1 LKTNGMKIVV
11 ISFISL
17 LFMSNPLSPY
27 KWENRVLLIFSE
39 SQEQITEQ
47 KKKWFVDRE
56 GMDDRDLV
64 IFEFNNRHGKSPD
77 HVMLKAKQVNWFY
90 EHYNFKNA
98 EFKVVLIG
106 KDGSVKLQTD
116 DYLSTKKLFSTIDA
130 MPMRQRE
137 MKDDLRK

>member
-1 LKTNGMKIVV
+1 MKIAV
-11 ISFISL
+11 ISIISL
-17 LFMSNPLSPY
+17 LLMSNPLSPY

-56 GMDDRDLV
+56 GLNDRDLV

-90 EHYNFKNA
+90 EHYNSKNA

-106 KDGSVKLQTD
+106 KDGGVKLQTNE
-116 DYLSTKKLFSTIDA
+116 YLSTKKLFSTIDA
-130 MPMRQRE
+130 MPMRQEE
-137 MKDDLRK
+137 MKRDN